1 MSVTKHKK
9 SIEQFK
15 RLLPYISLY
24 KLAITGVIVALA
36 INALSDIY
44 MLSLLKPILDE
55 GFGNI
60 ESNYLKILPFII
72 LGVTLLRGCSG
83 FIYGYLLSW
92 VSSNIVMMLRRELF
106 NHLMKMPVS
115 YFNKES
121 TGALLS
127 KVTYDTEQVAG
138 ATSSTLITLVRE
150 IVTIIGL
157 LVLMFWTS
165 WQLSSVLIVV
175 CPIIGVLIS
184 VVSKRLKKVSGNIQN
199 EMGNLATSSE
209 QMLKG
214 HKEVLSFGGQEKE
227 VNRFEGVSNQVRQQ
241 NMKLIVAQQLSSPVI
256 QTIASFALVA
266 VLYIASLDH
275 IHGQLSAG
283 TFTVVFASMYSLLRP
298 LRGLTNVLSDFQRG
312 MAACESLFNILDKPT
327 ERNIGS
333 HTVASVKGD
342 IRFEGASF
350 QYEGSSQNALD
361 NISIDI
367 PANKMTAIV
376 GRSGSGKSTLVHL
389 LPRLYSVNEG
399 ALLLDNTNVEDFELS
414 NLRTHISTV
423 SQDVYLFS
431 DSVANNIAYPALESA
446 DRSEIEKAAKLANA
460 HEFITQLPK
469 GYDTE
474 IGQNGATLSGGQRQR
489 LAIARALLKKSKVL
503 ILDEA
508 TSALDTESERAI
520 QNALENIQRDKT
532 LIVIAHRLSTIEHAD
547 NIIVIEQGGVSGQG
561 KHSELLA
568 SNPVYSALYQ
578 NLKSKEQQ
586 EHV

>member
-327 ERNIGS
+327 ERNTGS

-446 DRSEIEKAAKLANA
+446 DRSEIERAAKLANA